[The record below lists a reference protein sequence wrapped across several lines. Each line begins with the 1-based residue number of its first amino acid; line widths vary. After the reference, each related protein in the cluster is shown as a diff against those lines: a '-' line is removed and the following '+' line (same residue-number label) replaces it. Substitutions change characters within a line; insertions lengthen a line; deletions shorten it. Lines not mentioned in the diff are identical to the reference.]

1 MRAHLHRVNSLNN
14 AKIPSDGEF
23 YREYQNGIQLRERGS
38 PNNIIF
44 DDDEYRDGD
53 DNDDEKYR
61 SELEKYRKEKAK
73 YEKDIIRERKNHRK
87 EENEYLERDKKQK
100 KRDNQRRSNR
110 NSDESDENDDKR
122 KLIAENAPS
131 VEEVDSSCCSSSKNK
146 DKKKS

>member
-44 DDDEYRDGD
+44 D
-53 DNDDEKYR
+53 DDEKYR